1 MTTMSSATVAICRS
15 IAKESVKHSAG
26 TQVTHCDH
34 HQLRRFLQ
42 VYGTWNSRGPA
53 SGSSA
58 LNGVGSHLEAPHP
71 YDDGGG
77 GFSSDDSPPPSPPY
91 DPSGAGGGSGRGRG
105 RGRGRWGGGRGRGR
119 GRWGSGRGRGRSTEP
134 SGGSVGAGGGGV
146 GVGGGIAG
154 GGSGGVGVGGVS
166 GGGIGSGGS
175 SGRVGGRGPA
185 RGGGRGRGRAAGSRV
200 VPAALVGRRVEVY
213 WPHEDEWFAGTI
225 TAWEASEVGA
235 YEHWPMLTRYS
246 SGISTFLSEKQ
257 LQKQLSASGSPCPL
271 RRVPCC
277 WCCARPAGADGEHL
291 EFGTL
296 SAICLTQAVHR
307 RGGVRRW

>member
-15 IAKESVKHSAG
+15 SAKEFCKRILLAIK
-26 TQVTHCDH
+26 VTHCDY

-42 VYGTWNSRGPA
+42 EYDTWHHRGPA

-58 LNGVGSHLEAPHP
+58 PNGVSSHLEAPHP

-105 RGRGRWGGGRGRGR
+105 RGRGRWGGRRGRGR
-119 GRWGSGRGRGRSTEP
+119 GRWGGGRGRGRSTEP
-134 SGGSVGAGGGGV
+134 SSYSGGGV
-146 GVGGGIAG
+146 GVGGVGGIAG
-154 GGSGGVGVGGVS
+154 GGSGGVSVGGVS

-200 VPAALVGRRVEVY
+200 APAALVGRRVEVY

-225 TAWEASEVGA
+225 TAWEPSEVGMQQLMGPNA
-235 YEHWPMLTRYS
+235 HPLQFGHLRAS
-246 SGISTFLSEKQ
+246 ARFCPRSTSR
-257 LQKQLSASGSPCPL
+257 SDSPL
-271 RRVPCC
+271 RRVP
-277 WCCARPAGADGEHL
+277 ALVAGA
-291 EFGTL
+291 
-296 SAICLTQAVHR
+296 A
-307 RGGVRRW
+307 RGLPVQKENTRVGARHAF